1 MLPAGKLTTFGGS
14 FIVDDFARFLKI
26 LALIGSAATLIL
38 STEFLADPSRRI
50 FEYAILVLLSTL
62 GMMVLI
68 SAGDLIMLYL
78 GLELMSLALYVVA
91 ASNRDNAKSTE
102 AGLKY
107 FVLGALSS
115 GMLLYGASLIYGF
128 TGTVSFAGIAAAA
141 KTGSIGIVFGLV
153 FLLAGLCFKVS
164 AVPFHMWTPDVYEG
178 APTPV
183 TAFFASAPKVAAL
196 AVFTRVALTAFP
208 GIVPQ
213 WQQIVVFVAIASMV
227 LGSFAAIGQ
236 KNIKRLMAYSSI
248 GHMGFALVGLA
259 AGTAEGAQGV
269 LVYIAIYVAMT
280 LGSFAV
286 ILTMKR
292 NGQHVENISDFAG
305 LSRTNPL
312 LAFFF
317 AMLLFSLAGIPPLAG
332 FFAKWYVF
340 VAAIKAGLFTL
351 AVVGVLTSVV
361 GAFYYLTIIKVM
373 YFDEPLAKL
382 DPMRVELRTVLAVAG
397 LFNIFFFVYP
407 GPLVSV
413 ATAAAKSLVLDGIFA
428 RSSSHIGGLPARS
441 LRSDRLDQ
449 CGSHVARARRRARTD
464 LVRHLGAD
472 RGTRAAASPLDRAAR
487 QPRQQRSGGDRRV
500 AGGRGDAGLC
510 RRACAGSRRCKK

>member
-1 MLPAGKLTTFGGS
+1 MSFETAGYQLLPVLPELVLAVGAMALLMLGAYRGPGTTSLVTGLAACLLVATGVIELMLPAGKLTTFGGS

-26 LALIGSAATLIL
+26 VALIGSVATLVL

-50 FEYAILVLLSTL
+50 FEYSILVLLSTL

-68 SAGDLIMLYL
+68 SAGDLIALYL

-128 TGTVSFAGIAAAA
+128 TGTVSFAGIAAVA
-141 KTGSIGIVFGLV
+141 KTGSVGIVFGIV

-183 TAFFASAPKVAAL
+183 TAFFASAPKVAAM
-196 AVFTRVALTAFP
+196 AVFVRATMTAFP
-208 GIVPQ
+208 GITSE
-213 WQQIVVFVAIASMV
+213 WQQIVVFVSIASMA
-227 LGSFAAIGQ
+227 LGAFAAIGQ

-269 LVYIAIYVAMT
+269 LVYMAIYVAMT
-280 LGSFAV
+280 LGSFAI
-286 ILTMKR
+286 ILAMKR
-292 NGQHVENISDFAG
+292 NGQAVEQISDFAG

-317 AMLLFSLAGIPPLAG
+317 AMFLFSLAGVPPLAG

-340 VAAIKAGLFTL
+340 VAAMKAGLFTL
-351 AVVGVLTSVV
+351 AVIGVLTSVV
-361 GAFYYLTIIKVM
+361 GAFYYLSIIKVM
-373 YFDEPLAKL
+373 YFDDPLVKL

-397 LFNIFFFVYP
+397 LFNILFFVYP

-413 ATAAAKSLVLDGIFA
+413 ATAAAKSLF
-428 RSSSHIGGLPARS
+428 
-441 LRSDRLDQ
+441 
-449 CGSHVARARRRARTD
+449 
-464 LVRHLGAD
+464 
-472 RGTRAAASPLDRAAR
+472 
-487 QPRQQRSGGDRRV
+487 
-500 AGGRGDAGLC
+500 
-510 RRACAGSRRCKK
+510 

>member
-1 MLPAGKLTTFGGS
+1 MNLNVAGYSLLPVLPEIVLALGAMVLLMVGAYRGARTVGTVTVLAAVLLVVTGLVVLWLPAGKLATFGGG
-14 FIVDDFARFLKI
+14 FVVDDYARFLKV
-26 LALIGSAATLIL
+26 LALIGSFVTLIL
-38 STEFLADPSRRI
+38 SRGYLSDQSKI
-50 FEYAILVLLSTL
+50 FEYAILVMLSTV

-68 SAGDLIMLYL
+68 SAADLIMLYL

-91 ASNRDNAKSTE
+91 ASHRDDAKSTE

-128 TGTVSFAGIAAAA
+128 TGTVSFAGIAAEA
-141 KTGSIGIVFGLV
+141 KTGSLGILFGIV

-196 AVFTRVALTAFP
+196 AVFVRVALTAFP
-208 GIVPQ
+208 GVTHE
-213 WQQIVVFVAIASMV
+213 WQQIIVFVSIASMA

-280 LGSFAV
+280 LGSFAI
-286 ILTMKR
+286 ILAMKR
-292 NGQHVENISDFAG
+292 KGQAVEQISDFAG
-305 LSRTNPL
+305 LSRTNPV
-312 LAFFF
+312 LAFLF

-332 FFAKWYVF
+332 FFAKFYVF
-340 VAAIKAGLFTL
+340 LAAIHSGLFVL
-351 AVVGVLTSVV
+351 SVIGVVTSVV
-361 GAFYYLTIIKVM
+361 GAFYYLAIVKVM
-373 YFDEPLAKL
+373 YFDEPAGAV
-382 DPMRVELRTVLAVAG
+382 DPVRPELRTVLAIAG
-397 LFNIFFFVYP
+397 VFNILFCIYP
-407 GPLVSV
+407 APLVSA
-413 ATAAAKSLVLDGIFA
+413 ATVAAKSLF
-428 RSSSHIGGLPARS
+428 
-441 LRSDRLDQ
+441 
-449 CGSHVARARRRARTD
+449 
-464 LVRHLGAD
+464 
-472 RGTRAAASPLDRAAR
+472 
-487 QPRQQRSGGDRRV
+487 
-500 AGGRGDAGLC
+500 
-510 RRACAGSRRCKK
+510 